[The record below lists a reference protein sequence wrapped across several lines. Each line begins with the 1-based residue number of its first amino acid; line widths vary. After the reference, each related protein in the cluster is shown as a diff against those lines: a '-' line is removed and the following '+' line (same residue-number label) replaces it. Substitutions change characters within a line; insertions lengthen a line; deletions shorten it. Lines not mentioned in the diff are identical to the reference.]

1 MLVRRVASVK
11 SSATG
16 RFDSFPA
23 ARASSRLDSA
33 GGPAGAGISGIS
45 AAYCSGAFSKRDLQP
60 PQQKPIV

>member
-1 MLVRRVASVK
+1 MRSVVSVK
-11 SSATG
+11 SRATG

-23 ARASSRLDSA
+23 ASASSRPSSA
-33 GGPAGAGISGIS
+33 GGPAGAGISGTS